1 MSLLI
6 ILSFSIIEPNTW
18 SLPLSP
24 SSPIYL
30 FYLFFATVIS
40 LLRKKTERKEKK
52 VLCLLLLLFLSLW
65 PSNLFEQSSLLPLLK
80 MIVQNTFPF
89 FEFPTCTSRKLNS
102 NDHSVIVFNRTNSLL
117 LLFPVLLNLKSIN

>member
-40 LLRKKTERKEKK
+40 FLEKKQKEKK
-52 VLCLLLLLFLSLW
+52 KKFLS
-65 PSNLFEQSSLLPLLK
+65 
-80 MIVQNTFPF
+80 
-89 FEFPTCTSRKLNS
+89 PTPT
-102 NDHSVIVFNRTNSLL
+102 VPVFTA
-117 LLFPVLLNLKSIN
+117 V